1 MMRMWMRPFTFAAVL
16 ALGVAACE
24 GGTTDPK
31 AFDDTALRA
40 DAALVAADGMFQDL
54 ALMQGPTTW
63 AGMGFAPEAVGIE
76 IQGSRSFS
84 KTVDFF
90 DAAGNE
96 QSGYDPE
103 TTASMHI
110 VAHLTREV
118 AHTFWSA
125 DIERHRD
132 MTLTGLE
139 GQETERSWNGTS
151 NGEVERSRHLEDGA
165 VRSYDMTTSAVIT
178 EVVRGVPRAENPYPK
193 SGSITR
199 TIHAVITIDGAV
211 EVRDFVATITFNGT
225 QFVKMIIDGV
235 EYDVDL
241 AERNVNRRFP
251 RG

>member
-1 MMRMWMRPFTFAAVL
+1 MKMWMRPFTFAAIL

-24 GGTTDPK
+24 DGTTDTT
-31 AFDDTALRA
+31 AFDDAPLRA

-63 AGMGFAPEAVGIE
+63 VGMGFAPEAVGIE

-90 DAAGNE
+90 DAAGKK

-103 TTASMHI
+103 TTASMHV

-118 AHTFWSA
+118 THTFWSA

-151 NGEVERSRHLEDGA
+151 NGEVERSRHPEDGV
-165 VRSYDMTTSAVIT
+165 VRSYDMTSSAVIT
-178 EVVRGVPRAENPYPK
+178 EVVRGFPRADNPYPK

-199 TIHAVITIDGAV
+199 TIHAVITIDGV
-211 EVRDFVATITFNGT
+211 EEVRDFVTTITFNGT

-241 AERNVNRRFP
+241 DDRNVKRRFP